1 MKREMY
7 EQAIEYFKRASVVQ
21 PGEIKWRLMVTSC
34 YRRLGDFHKALELY
48 QQIHEDHP
56 DNLEA
61 LQYLEALCRDLGRPF
76 DDYTKKIE
84 KLRRLQPAMPAGA
97 TATQAPAA
105 AAPSRAAPE
114 RSSRPERPQRPE
126 RSIQRPDRS
135 AAQASAAS
143 SAAEEEKAALSA
155 PRAGSSQPVH
165 RPVQN
170 TRQDDDDDFGDADVT
185 GLLA

>member
-1 MKREMY
+1 MGKREMY

-105 AAPSRAAPE
+105 
-114 RSSRPERPQRPE
+114 
-126 RSIQRPDRS
+126 
-135 AAQASAAS
+135 
-143 SAAEEEKAALSA
+143 EEEKAALSA

-170 TRQDDDDDFGDADVT
+170 TRQDDDD
-185 GLLA
+185 